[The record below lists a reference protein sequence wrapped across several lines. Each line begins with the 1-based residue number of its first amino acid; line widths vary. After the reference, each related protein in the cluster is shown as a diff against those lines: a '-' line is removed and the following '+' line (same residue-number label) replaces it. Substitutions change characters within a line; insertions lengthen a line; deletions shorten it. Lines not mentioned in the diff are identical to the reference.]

1 MPPMNEPITTA
12 FIVPDGMPASV
23 FRDKYARRKD
33 DGSFETW
40 EECATRTVIGNLS
53 LRPDNFEDIY
63 EQQRD
68 DLLRLAVK
76 GVVPFSGRHLQHG
89 DADQRHKLAELFVN
103 CTSSMFS
110 WTSFLLLMKGC
121 GVGRDYSSDMCYV
134 DWDYLPNCRFVLA
147 GPDKLGKG
155 GHPDYQDWIE
165 SLDEAKHKYD
175 PEGERVRWFEVGD
188 SAEGWARVVMIM
200 ETAAFHKHNAD
211 TIFVFDF
218 SKVRRRGAPLRGQ
231 QNRPASGPVPFIRAL
246 LQVMSIKGAG
256 MKPWKQ
262 AMFVDHYLAG
272 CVVVGGVRR
281 AARDAVKSCHDRDVI
296 EFIDIKRGGYLW
308 SANNSI
314 LSDTQFWEKAQSPKP
329 SHDRRVYEAAAGS
342 AYWDDTGEPGFFNV
356 DLVNDDSRN
365 LGDVTTET
373 YLSAAF
379 VDRMGGLH
387 ARTSEMIEYHLNR
400 AKLKRYRYIP
410 NPCVTADTFILTA
423 RGPRKVRDLIGTP
436 FTAIVDGK
444 GYGASGFW
452 KTGNKPI
459 MKITTERGYE
469 IRLTGNHQVKVE
481 RRRRKKYGSG
491 AGYNIDSEWVRAD
504 ELHVGDQ
511 VILHDHRG
519 FHWDGP
525 GSFDEGWL
533 LGEMVGDGGYNP
545 PNYRGYVRF
554 WGDNRKEMAER
565 ALTAALALPQPSA
578 PIPLHKYK
586 STDITTTVMCTALNN
601 LADGLITAKT
611 KILNLEAIS
620 AKGSG
625 FVCGFLRGLFDADGT
640 VLLSEK
646 KGRSIRLAQSDLS
659 RLHDVQFLLH
669 CIGIASTVYPDRL
682 PARTNILPDGH
693 GGMAPYQSKAGHEL
707 VITRGNMVT
716 FMQRVG
722 FYDDKKSEKGNLCI
736 DTLSRCGAY
745 RESFTSKVSS
755 VEPDGTEPVYDCCVA
770 EIHAFDANGIMAH
783 NCFEIPLAIWGAYCD
798 IGDLCLANTTN
809 LEEVITAAR
818 RLAEALVRVNTMTC
832 MYEAETRRTNR
843 IGVSLTGIHEFL
855 WRAWALSFRQAI
867 NPSDPVAYEFWM
879 FIGEVR
885 RAVEEA
891 ADEESVRCGLP
902 TPATYTC
909 IKPSGTISKVMGCTE
924 GAHLPAKRHYVR
936 WVAFQHG
943 SSEVRRYEA
952 AGYPVKDVSH
962 QYRDTV
968 VVGFPTCLPIVN
980 EIPDGLLV
988 TASEATPE
996 EQFAWLRLLEKH
1008 WLGDDRRNGQVSYTL
1023 KWQKSQVGFEDYL
1036 AMVLR
1041 EQPTVRCCAMM
1052 PELEQDGSAY
1062 AYLPEEPVTK
1072 AEYDALV
1079 ARIAAVRLEAYDA
1092 EALACEG
1099 GACPIERDIHDSSIG
1114 VGVAK

>member
-1 MPPMNEPITTA
+1 MPPMDEPITTA

-23 FRDKYARRKD
+23 FRDKYARRRD

-63 EQQRD
+63 EQQRAE
-68 DLLRLAVK
+68 LLRLAVK
-76 GVVPFSGRHLQHG
+76 GVIPFSGRHLQHG
-89 DADQRHKLAELFVN
+89 DADQRHKIAELFVN

-365 LGDVTTET
+365 LGEVTTET

-379 VDRMGGLH
+379 VERMGGLH

-410 NPCVTADTFILTA
+410 NPC
-423 RGPRKVRDLIGTP
+423 
-436 FTAIVDGK
+436 
-444 GYGASGFW
+444 
-452 KTGNKPI
+452 
-459 MKITTERGYE
+459 
-469 IRLTGNHQVKVE
+469 
-481 RRRRKKYGSG
+481 
-491 AGYNIDSEWVRAD
+491 
-504 ELHVGDQ
+504 
-511 VILHDHRG
+511 
-519 FHWDGP
+519 
-525 GSFDEGWL
+525 
-533 LGEMVGDGGYNP
+533 
-545 PNYRGYVRF
+545 
-554 WGDNRKEMAER
+554 
-565 ALTAALALPQPSA
+565 
-578 PIPLHKYK
+578 
-586 STDITTTVMCTALNN
+586 
-601 LADGLITAKT
+601 
-611 KILNLEAIS
+611 
-620 AKGSG
+620 
-625 FVCGFLRGLFDADGT
+625 
-640 VLLSEK
+640 
-646 KGRSIRLAQSDLS
+646 
-659 RLHDVQFLLH
+659 
-669 CIGIASTVYPDRL
+669 
-682 PARTNILPDGH
+682 
-693 GGMAPYQSKAGHEL
+693 
-707 VITRGNMVT
+707 
-716 FMQRVG
+716 
-722 FYDDKKSEKGNLCI
+722 
-736 DTLSRCGAY
+736 
-745 RESFTSKVSS
+745 
-755 VEPDGTEPVYDCCVA
+755 
-770 EIHAFDANGIMAH
+770 
-783 NCFEIPLAIWGAYCD
+783 FEIPLAIWGAYCD
-798 IGDLCLANTTN
+798 IGDICLANTTN

-855 WRAWALSFRQAI
+855 WRAWGLSFRQAI

-1114 VGVAK
+1114 VGA